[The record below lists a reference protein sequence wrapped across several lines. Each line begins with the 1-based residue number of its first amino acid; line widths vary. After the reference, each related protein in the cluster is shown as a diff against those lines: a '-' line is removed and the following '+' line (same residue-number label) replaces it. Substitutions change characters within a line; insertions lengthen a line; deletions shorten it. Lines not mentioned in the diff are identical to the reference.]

1 MPTEFTGQNGAQL
14 HQNTKIAVTGCP
26 KAKIVKKTGKRNGKG
41 KRK

>member
-1 MPTEFTGQNGAQL
+1 MPTEFMAQNGAQL

-26 KAKIVKKTGKRNGKG
+26 KAKKTNKPATTKSRR